1 MADGDY
7 ERGRSREIGSIA
19 AELKRLAAA
28 RASEDCSGR
37 DTRCPPAGLFAGRDA
52 RCPRA
57 GAVVRPHVFVL
68 NGWAASP
75 HAWDLCRFMR
85 PTGTTVIAPSGIN
98 GTGPTGLLPVDNRAS
113 LPRVFSYVEQL
124 EGEPEK
130 AMEGVERCVLV
141 GWSMGGSSA
150 LRLAAR
156 WPEKIA
162 GLVLI
167 AATPR
172 MMEEKETGWKGM
184 SPRRLEALRYGLV
197 MTRGEGFF
205 GVPEGKPNPYLA
217 DEPANLERG
226 LKYLLETDLRA
237 DLERVFQG
245 GCFEQQSG
253 QQAYNNK
260 MCERGPQTGNKTCEN
275 QPQTG
280 NKTCARRLPPPV
292 YIFQSEHDGI
302 VRAANAVYLQKV
314 FPQASV
320 TMVPGTEH
328 ALPIFIPELIDEAVD
343 TCIRLAT
350 AGQDPA

>member
-7 ERGRSREIGSIA
+7 ERGRGREIGAIA

-28 RASEDCSGR
+28 RHE
-37 DTRCPPAGLFAGRDA
+37 PQI
-52 RCPRA
+52 
-57 GAVVRPHVFVL
+57 FVL

-75 HAWDLCRFMR
+75 HAWDLCQFRRTRLF
-85 PTGTTVIAPSGIN
+85 N
-98 GTGPTGLLPVDNRAS
+98 
-113 LPRVFSYVEQL
+113 YVEQL
-124 EGEPEK
+124 DGEPEK
-130 AMEGVERCVLV
+130 ALVNTERCILV

-150 LRLAAR
+150 LRLAVR

-162 GLVLI
+162 GLVLL

-172 MMEEKETGWKGM
+172 MMEEKETGWRGM

-226 LKYLLETDLRA
+226 LKYLLETDVRA
-237 DLERVFQG
+237 QLAARH
-245 GCFEQQSG
+245 
-253 QQAYNNK
+253 
-260 MCERGPQTGNKTCEN
+260 
-275 QPQTG
+275 QPLT
-280 NKTCARRLPPPV
+280 V
-292 YIFQSEHDGI
+292 DIHIFQSEHDGI
-302 VRAANAVYLQKV
+302 VRPENAAWLKNI

-328 ALPIFIPELIDEAVD
+328 ALPIFIPEKIDDAVD
-343 TCIRLAT
+343 ACLAV
-350 AGQDPA
+350 AQKG

>member
-7 ERGRSREIGSIA
+7 ERGRGREISAIA

-28 RASEDCSGR
+28 RSASAPYQREDRVSLR
-37 DTRCPPAGLFAGRDA
+37 LP
-52 RCPRA
+52 
-57 GAVVRPHVFVL
+57 VFVL

-85 PTGTTVIAPSGIN
+85 MRLFG
-98 GTGPTGLLPVDNRAS
+98 
-113 LPRVFSYVEQL
+113 YVEQL
-124 EGEPEK
+124 DGEPER
-130 AMEGVERCVLV
+130 AMESVERCVLV

-162 GLVLI
+162 GLVLV

-172 MMEEKETGWKGM
+172 MMEDKATGWKGM

-205 GVPEGKPNPYLA
+205 GVPEGKPNPYQT

-226 LKYLLETDLRA
+226 LDYLMKTDVRA
-237 DLERVFQG
+237 DIERAFG
-245 GCFEQQSG
+245 D
-253 QQAYNNK
+253 
-260 MCERGPQTGNKTCEN
+260 R
-275 QPQTG
+275 
-280 NKTCARRLPPPV
+280 PPPV
-292 YIFQSEHDGI
+292 YIFHSEHDGI
-302 VRAANAVYLQKV
+302 VRAANAAYLQKV

-320 TMVPGTEH
+320 TIVPGTEH

-343 TCIRLAT
+343 SCIRLAA
-350 AGQDPA
+350 AG

>member
-7 ERGRSREIGSIA
+7 ERGRSREIGAIA

-28 RASEDCSGR
+28 RSASAPYQREL
-37 DTRCPPAGLFAGRDA
+37 P
-52 RCPRA
+52 
-57 GAVVRPHVFVL
+57 VFVL
-68 NGWAASP
+68 NGWASST

-85 PTGTTVIAPSGIN
+85 TRLFG
-98 GTGPTGLLPVDNRAS
+98 
-113 LPRVFSYVEQL
+113 YVEQL
-124 EGEPEK
+124 DGEPEK
-130 AMEGVERCVLV
+130 AMESVERCVLV

-172 MMEEKETGWKGM
+172 MMEDKATGWKGM

-197 MTRGEGFF
+197 MTQGVGMF
-205 GVPEGKPNPYLA
+205 GVPEGKPNPYLLDA
-217 DEPANLERG
+217 PANLERG

-237 DLERVFQG
+237 DLERVFQR

-253 QQAYNNK
+253 QQAHNNK
-260 MCERGPQTGNKTCEN
+260 MC
-275 QPQTG
+275 
-280 NKTCARRLPPPV
+280 ARRSLAV
-292 YIFQSEHDGI
+292 HIFQSEHDGI
-302 VRAANAVYLQKV
+302 VRAANADYLQKV

-320 TMVPGTEH
+320 TIVPGTEH

-343 TCIRLAT
+343 SCIRFAAT
-350 AGQDPA
+350 GQDIA

>member
-7 ERGRSREIGSIA
+7 ERGRGREIGAIA
-19 AELKRLAAA
+19 AELRRLAAA
-28 RASEDCSGR
+28 RHE
-37 DTRCPPAGLFAGRDA
+37 PQI
-52 RCPRA
+52 
-57 GAVVRPHVFVL
+57 FVL

-75 HAWDLCRFMR
+75 HAWDLCRFR
-85 PTGTTVIAPSGIN
+85 RTR
-98 GTGPTGLLPVDNRAS
+98 L
-113 LPRVFSYVEQL
+113 FSYVEQL
-124 EGEPEK
+124 DGEPEK
-130 AMEGVERCVLV
+130 AMANTERCILV

-162 GLVLI
+162 GLVLL

-172 MMEEKETGWKGM
+172 MMEEKETGWRGM

-226 LKYLLETDLRA
+226 LKYLLETDVRA
-237 DLERVFQG
+237 QLAASH
-245 GCFEQQSG
+245 QQLTV
-253 QQAYNNK
+253 NIH
-260 MCERGPQTGNKTCEN
+260 
-275 QPQTG
+275 
-280 NKTCARRLPPPV
+280 
-292 YIFQSEHDGI
+292 IFQSEHDGI
-302 VRAANAVYLQKV
+302 VRPENAAWLKNI

-328 ALPIFIPELIDEAVD
+328 ALPIFIPEKIDDAVD
-343 TCIRLAT
+343 ACLAV
-350 AGQDPA
+350 AQKG

>member
-7 ERGRSREIGSIA
+7 ERGRGREIGAIA

-28 RASEDCSGR
+28 RSASAPYQREDRVSLR
-37 DTRCPPAGLFAGRDA
+37 LP
-52 RCPRA
+52 
-57 GAVVRPHVFVL
+57 VFVL
-68 NGWAASP
+68 NGWASSP

-85 PTGTTVIAPSGIN
+85 MRLFG
-98 GTGPTGLLPVDNRAS
+98 
-113 LPRVFSYVEQL
+113 YVEQL
-124 EGEPEK
+124 DGEPEK
-130 AMEGVERCVLV
+130 AIESVERCVLV

-172 MMEEKETGWKGM
+172 MMEDKATGWKGM

-197 MTRGEGFF
+197 MTQGVGMF
-205 GVPEGKPNPYLA
+205 GVPEGKPNPYLL
-217 DEPANLERG
+217 DDTANLERG

-237 DLERVFQG
+237 DLERVFQR

-253 QQAYNNK
+253 QQAHNNK
-260 MCERGPQTGNKTCEN
+260 MC
-275 QPQTG
+275 
-280 NKTCARRLPPPV
+280 ARRSLAV
-292 YIFQSEHDGI
+292 HIFQSEHDGV
-302 VRAANAVYLQKV
+302 VRAANADYLQKV

-320 TMVPGTEH
+320 TIVPGTEH

-343 TCIRLAT
+343 SCIRLAA
-350 AGQDPA
+350 AGQDIA

>member
-7 ERGRSREIGSIA
+7 ERGRGREIAAIA
-19 AELKRLAAA
+19 AKLKRL
-28 RASEDCSGR
+28 RNGQ
-37 DTRCPPAGLFAGRDA
+37 DA
-52 RCPRA
+52 RCPSA
-57 GAVVRPHVFVL
+57 GGPRLSRPHVFVF

-75 HAWDLCRFMR
+75 HAWDLCRFMQAR
-85 PTGTTVIAPSGIN
+85 GRLDEAT
-98 GTGPTGLLPVDNRAS
+98 LPVAATS
-113 LPRVFSYVEQL
+113 AALPRVFSYVEQL
-124 EGEPEK
+124 DGEPEK
-130 AMEGVERCVLV
+130 AMNGVERCVLV

-226 LKYLLETDLRA
+226 LKYLLETDVRV
-237 DLERVFQG
+237 DLERVFADG
-245 GCFEQQSG
+245 SFEQQSG

-260 MCERGPQTGNKTCEN
+260 TCERGSLTGNKA
-275 QPQTG
+275 
-280 NKTCARRLPPPV
+280 CARRLLPPV

-302 VRAANAVYLQKV
+302 VRAANAAYLQKI

-350 AGQDPA
+350 AGQNPA

>member
-7 ERGRSREIGSIA
+7 ERGRGREIAAVA

-28 RASEDCSGR
+28 RSASAPYQREDRVSSR
-37 DTRCPPAGLFAGRDA
+37 LP
-52 RCPRA
+52 
-57 GAVVRPHVFVL
+57 VFVL

-75 HAWDLCRFMR
+75 HAWDLCRFTR
-85 PTGTTVIAPSGIN
+85 TR
-98 GTGPTGLLPVDNRAS
+98 L
-113 LPRVFSYVEQL
+113 FSYVEQL
-124 EGEPEK
+124 DGEPEK
-130 AMEGVERCVLV
+130 AIESVERCVLV

-205 GVPEGKPNPYLA
+205 GVPEGKPNPYLT

-226 LKYLLETDLRA
+226 LKYLLETDVRV
-237 DLERVFQG
+237 DLERVFGG

-275 QPQTG
+275 QPLTG
-280 NKTCARRLPPPV
+280 NKSCARRLPPPV

>member
-7 ERGRSREIGSIA
+7 ERGRSREIGAIA

-28 RASEDCSGR
+28 RSASAPYQREL
-37 DTRCPPAGLFAGRDA
+37 P
-52 RCPRA
+52 
-57 GAVVRPHVFVL
+57 VFVL
-68 NGWAASP
+68 NGWASST

-85 PTGTTVIAPSGIN
+85 TRLFG
-98 GTGPTGLLPVDNRAS
+98 
-113 LPRVFSYVEQL
+113 YVEQL
-124 EGEPEK
+124 DGEPEK
-130 AMEGVERCVLV
+130 SMESVERCILV

-162 GLVLI
+162 GLVLV

-172 MMEEKETGWKGM
+172 MMEDKATGWKGM

-197 MTRGEGFF
+197 MTQGVGMF
-205 GVPEGKPNPYLA
+205 GVPEGKPNPYLLDA
-217 DEPANLERG
+217 PANLERG

-237 DLERVFQG
+237 DLERVFQR

-253 QQAYNNK
+253 QQAHNNK
-260 MCERGPQTGNKTCEN
+260 MC
-275 QPQTG
+275 
-280 NKTCARRLPPPV
+280 ARRSLAV
-292 YIFQSEHDGI
+292 HIFQSEHDGV
-302 VRAANAVYLQKV
+302 VRAANADYLQKV

-320 TMVPGTEH
+320 TIVPGTEH

-343 TCIRLAT
+343 SCIRLAA
-350 AGQDPA
+350 AGQDIA

>member
-7 ERGRSREIGSIA
+7 ERGRGREIGAIA

-28 RASEDCSGR
+28 RHE
-37 DTRCPPAGLFAGRDA
+37 PQI
-52 RCPRA
+52 
-57 GAVVRPHVFVL
+57 FVL

-75 HAWDLCRFMR
+75 HAWDLCQFRRTRLF
-85 PTGTTVIAPSGIN
+85 N
-98 GTGPTGLLPVDNRAS
+98 
-113 LPRVFSYVEQL
+113 YVEQL
-124 EGEPEK
+124 DGEPEK
-130 AMEGVERCVLV
+130 ALVNTERSILV

-150 LRLAAR
+150 LRLAVR

-162 GLVLI
+162 GLVLL

-172 MMEEKETGWKGM
+172 MMEEKETGWRGM

-226 LKYLLETDLRA
+226 LKYLLETDVRA
-237 DLERVFQG
+237 QLAARH
-245 GCFEQQSG
+245 QQL
-253 QQAYNNK
+253 
-260 MCERGPQTGNKTCEN
+260 T
-275 QPQTG
+275 
-280 NKTCARRLPPPV
+280 V
-292 YIFQSEHDGI
+292 DIHIFQSEHDGI
-302 VRAANAVYLQKV
+302 VRPENAAWLKNI

-328 ALPIFIPELIDEAVD
+328 ALPIFIPEKIDDAVD
-343 TCIRLAT
+343 ACLAV
-350 AGQDPA
+350 AQKG